1 MEERLAVRIKSPE
14 SRISLI
20 QQVRIF
26 PQGGGDVKFDQPWL
40 LPNVTVIK
48 ELADLQNDPQKYI
61 VSNFSFS
68 PGLGN
73 LMFQYASL
81 RAIAAKYGAKVVLPI
96 DCTLRRGF
104 NLDAVFVSK
113 ALNDYL
119 IRKFDAVK
127 HHFEECC
134 RYYESASTGL
144 FSREGQKF
152 ELLIGYFQAF
162 PYFHPHQELLIRE
175 QFRFLPSVATRAN
188 DFILEAKAEKM
199 RATARMLEGDNVNEI
214 GQAAALDIDESTY
227 VYVGVHVRHGMDIT
241 LNSRNAK
248 HGHTVATREYFKN
261 AMNHFREKYNN
272 VVFIIASDNQA
283 WVNANID
290 VTRRGEVYVLNS
302 RHREVDLAA
311 LAFCNHTIMSTGTF
325 SWWAAYLANG
335 DTVYYGDWPNPGSVL
350 EQTVHKKDFFF
361 EKWIAIH

>member
-61 VSNFSFS
+61 VS
-68 PGLGN
+68 LGN